1 MSGAGASA
9 DGRGKVTIQALS
21 AMKGA
26 TPIAMIT
33 AYDYPS
39 ARISDAAGIDII
51 LVGDTLGM
59 VVLGYDGTTAVTM
72 EEMIHHGR
80 AVVRGTR
87 AAHVVVDLPFGAY
100 QVSDEQAVAS
110 AIRLIKETG
119 CDAVKLEG
127 GVALAPRIAA
137 IRRAGIPVMAHIGL
151 TPQTAGA
158 LGGFKVQGRD
168 RDAARAILADAAAV
182 EAAGAYAV
190 VLEMVPRQLAGL
202 VTKRLG
208 IPTIG
213 IGAGRGCD
221 GQVLVNADMLGLF
234 DRFRPRFVKEYADLG
249 AHFRDAV
256 GRYIADV
263 REGAFPGDEH
273 SFMKAEV
280 LREVA
285 KERG

>member
-1 MSGAGASA
+1 MTGGTTTA
-9 DGRGKVTIQALS
+9 DGRGKVTVQALR
-21 AMKGA
+21 AIKGA
-26 TPIAMIT
+26 TPIAMVT

-59 VVLGYDGTTAVTM
+59 VVLGYDGTTPVTM
-72 EEMIHHGR
+72 EDMIHHGR
-80 AVVRGTR
+80 AVTRGAR

-100 QVSDEQAVAS
+100 QVGDEQAVAN
-110 AIRLIKETG
+110 AIRLVKETG

-127 GVALAPRIAA
+127 GVALASRIAA
-137 IRRAGIPVMAHIGL
+137 IARIGIPVMAHIGL

-158 LGGFKVQGRD
+158 LGGFKLQGRD

-190 VLEMVPRQLAGL
+190 VLEMVPQQLAGL
-202 VTKRLG
+202 ITGRLT

-221 GQVLVNADMLGLF
+221 GQVLVNADLLGLF
-234 DRFRPRFVKEYADLG
+234 DRFQPKFVKRYADLG
-249 AHFRDAV
+249 GQFRAALE
-256 GRYIADV
+256 RYIAEV
-263 REGAFPGDEH
+263 REGAFPGEEH
-273 SFMKAEV
+273 SFNMKAAV

-285 KERG
+285 EG

>member
-1 MSGAGASA
+1 M
-9 DGRGKVTIQALS
+9 
-21 AMKGA
+21 
-26 TPIAMIT
+26 
-33 AYDYPS
+33 
-39 ARISDAAGIDII
+39 
-51 LVGDTLGM
+51 
-59 VVLGYDGTTAVTM
+59 
-72 EEMIHHGR
+72 
-80 AVVRGTR
+80 
-87 AAHVVVDLPFGAY
+87 VDLPFGAY

-273 SFMKAEV
+273 SFNMKAEV